1 MAARLKD
8 GKMKK
13 NILVIIN
20 PVSGDGSAKNW
31 SWDII
36 DILSSGFEYV
46 TVYVSRGVGDI
57 KRAVEENAG
66 KYGHIVCMGGDG
78 TLNEAING
86 VLKSG
91 ADVELGYLPLG
102 TVNDFAGSHGIPK
115 NVRTGL
121 QSIVD
126 GEASEIDAGM
136 LGDRAFSYVA
146 AFGAFTDVS
155 YLTPQEMKSAIGKL
169 AYFSEA
175 AKRLAALKPIRLSC
189 TYGGKNVSGDFIYG
203 MVSNSRT
210 IGGIKFFHGLGDDAM
225 SDGLVELTLVRY
237 PTTAAELQ
245 QAIMGLL
252 SPSVQ
257 CDSVIK
263 ASAEHIRFCFDEPTP
278 WTVDGEFGGE
288 YTEADVSVKKK
299 AIKVI
304 GTKPIAAKGKGND

>member
-1 MAARLKD
+1 
-8 GKMKK
+8 MKK

-36 DILSSGFEYV
+36 DILSRGFEYV

-66 KYGHIVCMGGDG
+66 KYECIVCMGGDG

-86 VLKSG
+86 LLLSG
-91 ADVELGYLPLG
+91 ADVDLGYLPLG

-126 GEASEIDAGM
+126 GEATEIDAGM
-136 LGDRAFSYVA
+136 LCDRAFSYVA

-155 YLTPQEMKSAIGKL
+155 YLTPQDLKSAIGKL
-169 AYFSEA
+169 AYISEA

-189 TYGGKNVSGDFIYG
+189 TYGEKNVSGDFIYG
-203 MVSNSRT
+203 MVSNSKT
-210 IGGIKFFHGLGDDAM
+210 VGGIKFFQGLGDDAM

-245 QAIMGLL
+245 QALVGLIN
-252 SPSVQ
+252 PGAQ

-263 ASAEHIRFCFDEPTP
+263 ASVEHIHMSFDEPTP

-304 GTKPIAAKGKGND
+304 GTKSITAKGKGNDQN